1 MAAPATQCGRAKR
14 ARQRLSTRR
23 FALTSIVTFFPVL
36 CSATYAATAP
46 HKVGLGAT
54 LTTADG
60 GEIFGFDVDQNGSD
74 GVLASAKTVN
84 SDGELLVSVETF
96 DQNTGKITKS
106 FARNMGTRVSYG
118 VDGIFTGDVGLVTRF
133 FTPTNSPHDAAT
145 RTYELMSPVTAN
157 KFTGKW
163 TPPIK
168 DLSVLQAAENQSTGT
183 SVLFAIELK
192 NNDNPDLI
200 VSNVAANSF
209 SNVIHLD
216 PNLFGGANGPQ
227 LGQYS
232 AANEAVIALSPDAG
246 AVGEPGEAPIN
257 VLIDLTT
264 GATTQF
270 NGFNN
275 GMYGAGDVN
284 GLAVDPNTGIGATT
298 TELNAQVEFYN
309 MATQTGVSA
318 VQLPCTDSVDE
329 SFSGAEVAV
338 DPVNKLFLVAAPD
351 ACDDGNDGAI
361 EVYDEHGKFIE
372 TIKGFEG
379 SPVGGPPF
387 VINPGERMGWAL
399 ATIPGGA
406 SFGELQ
412 QFFY

>member
-1 MAAPATQCGRAKR
+1 MGSPAAPCNRAKS
-14 ARQRLSTRR
+14 ANQRLS
-23 FALTSIVTFFPVL
+23 ALRLALSSIVTVL
-36 CSATYAATAP
+36 PALCPPAFAATAP
-46 HKVGLGAT
+46 HKAGLGAT

-60 GEIFGFDVDQNGSD
+60 GEIFGFDVDQNGTD

-84 SDGELLVSVETF
+84 ADGELLVSVETF
-96 DQNTGKITKS
+96 DQDTGKVTKS
-106 FARNMGTRVSYG
+106 FAKNLGTHVSYG

-145 RTYELMSPVTAN
+145 RTYELMNPVTAN

-192 NNDNPDLI
+192 HKDKPDLI

-209 SNVIHLD
+209 SNVIHLN
-216 PNLFGGANGPQ
+216 PNLFGGADGPQ
-227 LGQYS
+227 LGLYS

-246 AVGEPGEAPIN
+246 AVGMPGEAPIN
-257 VLIDLTT
+257 VLINLSS

-275 GMYGAGDVN
+275 GMFGAGDVN

-309 MATQTGVSA
+309 MASQTGVNA
-318 VQLPCTDSVDE
+318 VQLPCTGSVDE
-329 SFSGAEVAV
+329 QFSGGGVAV
-338 DPVNKLFLVAAPD
+338 DPVNKLFLVAAPY
-351 ACDDGNDGAI
+351 ACDDGNEGAI
-361 EVYDEHGKFIE
+361 NVYDESGNFIE
-372 TIKGFEG
+372 TIAGFKD

-387 VINPGERMGWAL
+387 VINPGKRMGWAL
-399 ATIPGGA
+399 GGDG
-406 SFGELQ
+406 FTQLE